1 MPFHIHLSVV
11 EAIKVFAYVLI
22 IGTFFRLAQ
31 LRLRNTTLGQAMA
44 LAY

>member
-11 EAIKVFAYVLI
+11 EAVKVFAYVLI